1 MLLHF
6 SLFEEPGFRVCTFFS
21 IDPTLTCNSTGLSL
35 RFQILVPNPD
45 AWVWSRH
52 PSKQPPKGKMPNPGI
67 FPVQDSMLL
76 ITFNFESTGILL
88 QIKDHF
94 TNLALVKA
102 FIDTQQ
108 CLPVSINFILNQWLL
123 SSGCAQSKRF
133 MVSAIVM
140 NENT

>member
-1 MLLHF
+1 
-6 SLFEEPGFRVCTFFS
+6 
-21 IDPTLTCNSTGLSL
+21 
-35 RFQILVPNPD
+35 
-45 AWVWSRH
+45 
-52 PSKQPPKGKMPNPGI
+52 
-67 FPVQDSMLL
+67 MLL

-108 CLPVSINFILNQWLL
+108 CLPVSIAFVLNQWLL